1 MKSRTLT
8 FITATIVFA
17 ALAISSPA
25 QTDCSVASPC
35 FNSLFSFNG
44 ADGSSPNSV
53 VQGLDGNFYGTTTYG
68 GANCQA
74 FGGCGTV
81 FKITP
86 TGTLTTLYSLCRE
99 TNSDGVCTDGSSPNA
114 GLVQGTDGNLYGTT
128 FGGGT
133 NGGGTIFKITPNGAL
148 TTLYDFCSR
157 ANCADGERPS
167 EGVVQGTDGNFYGTT
182 SAGGQEPDQC
192 SGLLPGIG
200 CGTVF
205 KITPAGRL
213 TTLYSFCLKSTCTDG
228 ALPEAGLVEG
238 SDGSFYGTTNF
249 GGDEASQ
256 ANCFIMDPFPPEYG
270 CGTVFKIT
278 PAGRLKTLY
287 SFCSTL
293 EGSTCTDGAFPVATL
308 VQGTDGNLYGTM
320 FLGGTNGRG
329 TIFKISPDG
338 KLTTLYN
345 FCSQAN
351 CADGGFPK
359 AGLVQG
365 TDGNFYGI
373 TEAGGGGTFCEF
385 DGCGT
390 VFKISPDGK
399 LTTLYNFCSQANCA
413 DGEFPEA
420 GLVQGTDGN
429 FYGTTYEGGSNTG
442 CYTGNGTCGTVFS
455 LSVGLRPFVK
465 TLPTSG
471 KVGETVRILGTDLSN
486 TTHVRFNHMEA
497 EFKVISE
504 SEIQTSVPDGATTGF
519 VTVNRRGPRLK
530 SNVPFQVLP

>member
-351 CADGGFPK
+351 CADG
-359 AGLVQG
+359 
-365 TDGNFYGI
+365 
-373 TEAGGGGTFCEF
+373 
-385 DGCGT
+385 
-390 VFKISPDGK
+390 
-399 LTTLYNFCSQANCA
+399 
-413 DGEFPEA
+413 EFPEA